1 MYNFTFQK
9 YVLTCWANCE
19 QVTQVEEARRERK
32 MVSSCIFAIKSIF
45 VHFQSC
51 IGFITSIELEDWDI
65 RDISW
70 TAEVQLGP
78 GGLSL

>member
-1 MYNFTFQK
+1 
-9 YVLTCWANCE
+9 
-19 QVTQVEEARRERK
+19 

-51 IGFITSIELEDWDI
+51 IGLITSIELEDWDI

-78 GGLSL
+78 GWLSLLKIILKIIKSSSGSSG